1 MKIRISCLEAI
12 FIYSLVLTII
22 LYWCI
27 PIKSLFNFF
36 VRVKTMSN
44 SYNRQN
50 ISLLISF
57 LQSIICSFKIVDII
71 GKIFSKDIFGL
82 QTQEGVLTFSSF
94 IYKTKNQIY
103 FTTIFTH
110 TFLCH
115 NAEQCFTLE
124 KVGFALVLL
133 IKQTRKHDILE

>member
-36 VRVKTMSN
+36 VRVKAMSN
-44 SYNRQN
+44 SLTIDRT
-50 ISLLISF
+50 F

-94 IYKTKNQIY
+94 IYENQKLDLFY
-103 FTTIFTH
+103 DNFTH

>member
-36 VRVKTMSN
+36 VRVKAMSN
-44 SYNRQN
+44 SLTIDRT
-50 ISLLISF
+50 F

-94 IYKTKNQIY
+94 IYKNQ
-103 FTTIFTH
+103 
-110 TFLCH
+110 
-115 NAEQCFTLE
+115 
-124 KVGFALVLL
+124 KVRFILRQFSRILFCVIMQSNVLHWKKWVL
-133 IKQTRKHDILE
+133 H

>member
-36 VRVKTMSN
+36 VRVKAMSN
-44 SYNRQN
+44 SLTIDRT
-50 ISLLISF
+50 F

-94 IYKTKNQIY
+94 MYKTKNQIY

>member
-36 VRVKTMSN
+36 VRVKAMSN
-44 SYNRQN
+44 SLTIDRT
-50 ISLLISF
+50 F

-71 GKIFSKDIFGL
+71 EKIFSKDIFGL

>member
-36 VRVKTMSN
+36 VRVKAMSN
-44 SYNRQN
+44 SLTIDRT
-50 ISLLISF
+50 F

-94 IYKTKNQIY
+94 IYKNQKLDLFYDNFHAY
-103 FTTIFTH
+103 FFVSSCRAMFYIG
-110 TFLCH
+110 
-115 NAEQCFTLE
+115 
-124 KVGFALVLL
+124 KSGFC
-133 IKQTRKHDILE
+133 ISFID

>member
-36 VRVKTMSN
+36 VRVKAMSN
-44 SYNRQN
+44 SLTIDRT
-50 ISLLISF
+50 F

-94 IYKTKNQIY
+94 ICKTKNQIY

>member
-36 VRVKTMSN
+36 VRVKAMSN
-44 SYNRQN
+44 SLTIDRT
-50 ISLLISF
+50 F

-94 IYKTKNQIY
+94 IYKNQKLDLFY
-103 FTTIFTH
+103 DNFH
-110 TFLCH
+110 AYFLCH

>member
-36 VRVKTMSN
+36 VRVKAMSN
-44 SYNRQN
+44 SLTIDRT
-50 ISLLISF
+50 F